1 MQTIKLHGSLA
12 AKFTGEM
19 RLCVWSVHEAIAALK
34 ANFPGFE
41 MHLLDAARH
50 NLVYRVIVDGHILED
65 WQLRSPLPKN
75 CIISII
81 PIVRGEGDNAV
92 RIIAGVALLGLG
104 IGGIGFLGIQAS
116 TFAITGAALLL
127 SAFHGRQKKPSDSE
141 NKRSLIFSGPTTT
154 TQAGGRVP
162 IAYGKILVGWMLVSS
177 KIVTSY
183 QRN

>member
-12 AKFTGEM
+12 AKFTEEM

-34 ANFPGFE
+34 ANFAGFE
-41 MHLLDAARH
+41 LHLLDAARH
-50 NLVYRVIVDGHILED
+50 GLVYRVIVDGHILED
-65 WQLRSPLPKN
+65 WQLRSPLPEN

-81 PIVRGEGDNAV
+81 PIVRGEGGNAV

-104 IGGIGFLGIQAS
+104 IGGVGFLGIQAS

-127 SAFHGRQKKPSDSE
+127 SAFHGRQKTKDSE
-141 NKRSLIFSGPTTT
+141 TKRSLIFSGPTTT

-162 IAYGKILVGWMLVSS
+162 IAYGKILAGWMLISS

-183 QRN
+183 QKN